1 MIVHDGS
8 NSKLVMNSLDVW
20 ELIGILLIAGNS
32 WLEEIVGKAV
42 IGLGFAKLMT
52 GAVVVVEDR
61 ATEVTG
67 HLGRQD
73 SVFLAAETI
82 ITTGMQP
89 IADIIHKFGFAFTE
103 D

>member
-20 ELIGILLIAGNS
+20 ELTEIVLIPS
-32 WLEEIVGKAV
+32 SPWLEEIMRKAV
-42 IGLGFAKLMT
+42 TGLGFAKLMT
-52 GAVVVVEDR
+52 GAVVAIADR

-73 SVFLAAETI
+73 SVFSAAETNI
-82 ITTGMQP
+82 MTGMQP
-89 IADIIHKFGFAFTE
+89 IADIIHKFGFALTK